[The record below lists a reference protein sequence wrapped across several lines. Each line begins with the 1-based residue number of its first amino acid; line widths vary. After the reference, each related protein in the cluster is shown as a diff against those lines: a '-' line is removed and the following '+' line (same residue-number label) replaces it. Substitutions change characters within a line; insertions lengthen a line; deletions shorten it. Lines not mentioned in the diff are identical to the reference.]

1 LQAPSKWKIRVEI
14 ATTGLLDSTLI
25 VWGGEFGRMPLSEGN
40 RNTIY
45 RCVHPT
51 FLSPFAHVRAK
62 TIRGA
67 TRMMDYSS
75 IYSQLFGL
83 SLGSLQMAFVI
94 CIFLAL
100 IFKPER
106 IVRPLMFRIACLLF
120 VLTLLTPILQ
130 VVITTMTG
138 PPGDLGR
145 PAAGTISGYLMAL
158 INPAVFSAAFL
169 SAVGSMMGKQPVQS
183 AD

>member
-1 LQAPSKWKIRVEI
+1 LPLLPPYLSVTVFPYSGNNHPWGNKHDELFFDLLATVRVISRLI
-14 ATTGLLDSTLI
+14 AD
-25 VWGGEFGRMPLSEGN
+25 
-40 RNTIY
+40 
-45 RCVHPT
+45 
-51 FLSPFAHVRAK
+51 
-62 TIRGA
+62 
-67 TRMMDYSS
+67 
-75 IYSQLFGL
+75 
-83 SLGSLQMAFVI
+83 GSLQMAFVI

-145 PAAGTISGYLMAL
+145 PATGAISGYLMAL

-169 SAVGSMMGKQPVQS
+169 SAVGSMTGKQPVQS
-183 AD
+183 ADSE